1 MRCRMLTSLLAE
13 AVRRLVHRKDSVDAE
28 NRTWYVTRSLFLGGL
43 PGLPGAEQV
52 TDAAQ
57 AADVIMAGGIAVLPA
72 GAWDMADE
80 VLWLLDLSREWREH
94 LLHWARTGKIAVPV
108 PAVSHPAEPPPRR
121 PTTSSAAGPW
131 PDPPDGAKAGPME
144 VLAAELATLEQE
156 NDFRHAAVLRLAEMA
171 VEQGMHPD
179 DALRRA
185 LDETAADDEMFD
197 NMLAERLSM
206 VVGGADGFRHEE
218 DSEPDGDV

>member
-1 MRCRMLTSLLAE
+1 MN
-13 AVRRLVHRKDSVDAE
+13 AE
-28 NRTWYVTRSLFLGGL
+28 NRTWYVTRSLSLGGL
-43 PGLPGAEQV
+43 PARAGAEQV
-52 TDAAQ
+52 SHAVQ
-57 AADVIMAGGIAVLPA
+57 AADVIKAGGIAVLPA

-121 PTTSSAAGPW
+121 PTTSSAEGPW
-131 PDPPDGAKAGPME
+131 PDPPDGEKAGSVE

-171 VEQGMHPD
+171 VGQGMHPD

-185 LDETAADDEMFD
+185 LDETAADDEMLH
-197 NMLAERLSM
+197 NMLAARLDM
-206 VVGGADGFRHEE
+206 MEGGDADRFRHED